1 MRRDVTIAV
10 PVAKADQRAPAEFTS
25 HHCPLCGV
33 TFEWDAFRE
42 HAPACIA
49 AHPEAAAGDGE
60 AWA

>member
-33 TFEWDAFRE
+33 TFEWRAFQAHAEACAQRIRE
-42 HAPACIA
+42 
-49 AHPEAAAGDGE
+49 G
-60 AWA
+60 